1 MSTVTSTE
9 DLVHALRIGN
19 AGKMASLGSI
29 AHATRLRAAIGR
41 MDDYIEAFQHA
52 HETANLS
59 ECQGLGIAMQSAAG
73 TIADAARCLD
83 DAVAREL
90 AASRA
95 AA

>member
-1 MSTVTSTE
+1 MSATTTD

-19 AGKMASLGSI
+19 AGKLAALGSH

-52 HETANLS
+52 HETANLA
-59 ECQGLGIAMQSAAG
+59 ECQGLGIAMQSAAS
-73 TIADAARCLD
+73 TIADAARQLD

-90 AASRA
+90 QASRVA
-95 AA
+95 A